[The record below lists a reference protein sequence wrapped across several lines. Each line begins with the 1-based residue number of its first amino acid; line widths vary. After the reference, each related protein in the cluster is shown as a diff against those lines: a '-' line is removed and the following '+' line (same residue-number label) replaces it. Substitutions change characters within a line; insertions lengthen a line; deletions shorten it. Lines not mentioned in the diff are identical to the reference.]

1 MNKVIISTVGSSLIT
16 NNFSN
21 KERNEINA
29 ISNFTFDELI
39 EDKRY
44 HEVIDKIEKINYTK
58 IENLESA
65 SAELNGIVKYY
76 GAHEAI
82 DKNDVHFL
90 LHTDTYLGEFAAMQI
105 QKILKT
111 KEINNISVIKIDK
124 LNTKSSKEFN
134 QGIKNLFKWCYDNVP
149 KYRDN
154 EYNVIFNL
162 TGGFKSLQGYM
173 SIAGMFYADKIV
185 YVFETGK
192 EIIEIPILPI
202 KLKKEK
208 VEEYITEYLYAANN
222 MCPIEY
228 VNNIPDIYLDKDKE
242 LATLSPIG
250 QLAWDQFKD
259 EILSKKLAYFQN
271 IEYSE
276 SFKKDFKDHKRDVVK
291 LQETLA
297 KVSLFLLEKNND
309 VSILKKDG
317 GLQYKNYVNKSE
329 NGQPIGHFRVTQE
342 TRVSCIYRNNKL
354 ILRHLGLM
362 IMSTITLKNFTHA
375 H

>member
-90 LHTDTYLGEFAAMQI
+90 LHTETYLGEFAAMQI

-354 ILRHLGLM
+354 ILRHFGPHDYV
-362 IMSTITLKNFTHA
+362 NNNP
-375 H
+375 

>member
-162 TGGFKSLQGYM
+162 TGRVG
-173 SIAGMFYADKIV
+173 D
-185 YVFETGK
+185 
-192 EIIEIPILPI
+192 
-202 KLKKEK
+202 
-208 VEEYITEYLYAANN
+208 YIT
-222 MCPIEY
+222 IE
-228 VNNIPDIYLDKDKE
+228 
-242 LATLSPIG
+242 
-250 QLAWDQFKD
+250 
-259 EILSKKLAYFQN
+259 EILS
-271 IEYSE
+271 
-276 SFKKDFKDHKRDVVK
+276 
-291 LQETLA
+291 
-297 KVSLFLLEKNND
+297 
-309 VSILKKDG
+309 
-317 GLQYKNYVNKSE
+317 
-329 NGQPIGHFRVTQE
+329 
-342 TRVSCIYRNNKL
+342 
-354 ILRHLGLM
+354 
-362 IMSTITLKNFTHA
+362 
-375 H
+375 